1 MTTAIVFPG
10 QGSQAPR
17 MAAGWAGHPAWD
29 LVHRA
34 EAVLD
39 RPLGHFLLD
48 AGCAPTAT
56 RDVQLCVVLTSL
68 MGWEAARPLLGRPA
82 LFAGHSLGQVTALAA
97 AGVLSFED
105 LVRLVDERGATTS
118 AACRQYPG
126 GGMVAVLG
134 LPVEQVT
141 WACAAAHGQCWV
153 ANDNAPGQAVLGG
166 TQAGLARVLDRARD
180 LGARKILPLKV
191 EGPFHTPLMLPAVRR
206 FGAFARG
213 LDYRAPTAPILSNA
227 DGTVAPAGDWAWRLT
242 EHLIAPVR
250 WRQSQQ
256 FMVRTGIERIVEIGY
271 GTTLTSIAR
280 RTVPDWIELVN
291 IDGPAAL
298 ANIDGPAAR
307 PPVAVP
313 AGAAS

>member
-1 MTTAIVFPG
+1 MTDAIVFPG

-17 MAAGWAGHPAWD
+17 MAAGWLDHPAWD
-29 LVHRA
+29 LVRRA
-34 EAVLD
+34 EQILD

-48 AGCAPTAT
+48 ADRAPTAT

-68 MGWEAARPLLGRPA
+68 MGWQAVRPLVGRPA
-82 LFAGHSLGQVTALAA
+82 VFAGHSLGQVTALAA
-97 AGVLSFED
+97 AGVIGFED
-105 LVRLVDERGATTS
+105 LVRLVDQRGATTS
-118 AACRQYPG
+118 DACRQHG

-166 TQAGLARVLDRARD
+166 THAGLARVVARARD
-180 LGARKILPLKV
+180 LGARKILPLQV
-191 EGPFHTPLMLPAVRR
+191 EGPFHTPLMLPAVWR
-206 FGAFARG
+206 FGAYARG
-213 LDYRAPTAPILSNA
+213 LDYSAPSAPILSNA
-227 DGTVAPAGDWAWRLT
+227 DAALIRSGSWGWRLT

-250 WRQSQQ
+250 WRQSQLR
-256 FMVRTGIERIVEIGY
+256 MVRSGIGRIIEIGY

-280 RTVPDWIELVN
+280 RTVPERIELVN

-298 ANIDGPAAR
+298 AVLAPAPR
-307 PPVAVP
+307 RREPVP
-313 AGAAS
+313 AGVAR